1 MMLATH
7 PIPFQRRTAL
17 RLPLMSSPIRGG
29 FPSPADD
36 YVEARIDLNEEL
48 IQHPEA
54 TFLARVKGDSMTGAG
69 IEEGDTLVIDRALDP
84 RHDDIVVA
92 IIDNEFTVKRLYH
105 VRGTIRLVA
114 EKAGFPEIGFADG
127 QTCEIWGV
135 VTSIIKTTRKR

>member
-1 MMLATH
+1 MALVSH

-54 TFLARVKGDSMTGAG
+54 TFFARVKGDSMTGAG

-84 RHDDIVVA
+84 QHNDIVVA
-92 IIDNEFTVKRLYH
+92 VIDHEFTVKRLYRR
-105 VRGTIRLVA
+105 RGTIRLVA
-114 EKAGFPEIGFADG
+114 EKAGFPVIEFSDG

-135 VTSIIKTTRKR
+135 VTSIIKMTRKR